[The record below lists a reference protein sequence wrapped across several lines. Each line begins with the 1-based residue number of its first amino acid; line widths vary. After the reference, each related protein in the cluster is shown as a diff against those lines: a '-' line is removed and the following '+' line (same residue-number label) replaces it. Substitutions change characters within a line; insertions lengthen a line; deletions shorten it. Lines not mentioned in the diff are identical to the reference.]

1 MDAAQQKHY
10 VKRWK
15 KENELFLNNV
25 FGLPELAHH
34 KRFLKGVL
42 FAPSSSKH
50 LAPLLQDVF
59 QADGA
64 HSNFGKY
71 TLFSVYGTDAN
82 GHMSALAMGLL
93 FGNED
98 KANWSQFWSFVKR
111 NHPTVDELTKT
122 ILTDQDKGSI
132 GAVKDIFTSAAQF
145 MCSFHR
151 RQNIISTCG
160 GGKGNIPH
168 TALWMFN
175 QLVACNSMEELEVK
189 KKNITKSY
197 IRRITTI

>member
-1 MDAAQQKHY
+1 MKKIKQTMDAAQQKHY
-10 VKRWK
+10 VKCWK

-34 KRFLKGVL
+34 KRFFKGVL

-82 GHMSALAMGLL
+82 GHMSALALGLL

-98 KANWSQFWSFVKR
+98 NANWLQFWSYVKR
-111 NHPTVDELTKT
+111 NHPTVDALTKT
-122 ILTDQDKGSI
+122 IMTD
-132 GAVKDIFTSAAQF
+132 
-145 MCSFHR
+145 
-151 RQNIISTCG
+151 
-160 GGKGNIPH
+160 
-168 TALWMFN
+168 
-175 QLVACNSMEELEVK
+175 
-189 KKNITKSY
+189 
-197 IRRITTI
+197 